1 MLRRPCGRDAER
13 VADRGREVPGD
24 GATRHEKFQGKA
36 TSGVRERTGQPIEL
50 GVFFESIEECLD
62 AELAHHGG
70 GRPIR
75 CRALGAV
82 ARVLSFVSHIPPATA
97 APRLVGFG
105 YLGITFSHF
114 SARLNARKGTV
125 GRRRPEGNCG
135 ETALAPQPLCH
146 VHRACGF
153 GSIRIM
159 AARPLAGA
167 ARMGTPPF
175 AARGVALAVGA
186 TALVLTV
193 LSGLYGYHRDG
204 LYFAMLPPAWGY
216 GDPVSYT

>member
-1 MLRRPCGRDAER
+1 MP
-13 VADRGREVPGD
+13 GRELW
-24 GATRHEKFQGKA
+24 R
-36 TSGVRERTGQPIEL
+36 
-50 GVFFESIEECLD
+50 
-62 AELAHHGG
+62 GG
-70 GRPIR
+70 
-75 CRALGAV
+75 
-82 ARVLSFVSHIPPATA
+82 
-97 APRLVGFG
+97 
-105 YLGITFSHF
+105 
-114 SARLNARKGTV
+114 ARKGTV
-125 GRRRPEGNCG
+125 ERRRPEGNCG

-193 LSGLYGYHRDG
+193 LSGLYGYHRDE

-216 GDPVSYT
+216 VDQPPLIPLLAHVLGSSPSLLRIPATASANNAGETRVSAWVFLVIALGPVLV